1 MSVEEKNDKA
11 EKENIGWNFSG
22 AWKGLTEKND
32 FRVES

>member
-1 MSVEEKNDKA
+1 MSVEEKNEKA
-11 EKENIGWNFSG
+11 EEEDVGWTFSE